1 MSKTCQMHGSGCVSI
16 YCWTLFLCV
25 FEFISGV
32 RFCQPLMFLPDAW
45 FMCFVLLLNLF
56 YVSLILSVVL
66 WLLSEVNC
74 LRHSATHSPYKLQI
88 VPVSHVTLYK
98 SAIPNCNDH
107 SSFIG
112 KVYIDENG
120 KISKYLYVYLR
131 KSYCGEFQF
140 IMNNSLV
147 PVIINGMLP
156 R

>member
-25 FEFISGV
+25 FEFVSGV
-32 RFCQPLMFLPDAW
+32 RFVVSYTVNHW
-45 FMCFVLLLNLF
+45 CFCRMRGSCVSF
-56 YVSLILSVVL
+56 YSWTFFYASLILSAML
-66 WLLSEVNC
+66 WLLSEVNY
-74 LRHSATHSPYKLQI
+74 LSPYKLQI

-120 KISKYLYVYLR
+120 KISKCMYVYLR
-131 KSYCGEFQF
+131 KSYCGECQF

-147 PVIINGMLP
+147 PVIIDGMLP